1 MASVKQKA
9 ALVSIAVTVGLTL
22 AKAAVGLASGS
33 IAILAEAAHGIV
45 DTAATLLTFYAVRLA
60 DKPADEEHQ
69 YGHGKVESIAALAE
83 TAFLFLV
90 SGIVITEAV
99 RRLWD
104 GGHAVQVTPIMAGLM
119 IAVIAIDFWRVRI
132 MSRIAKDTGSHAL
145 ESGALHFA
153 SDMASSAVVLGGL
166 LFVWLGFPKAD
177 AIAAIIV
184 AILICAMSWKLGRRT
199 IDTLM
204 DRAPKGATQA
214 IREAVEAVPGVVS
227 LDQLRL
233 REVGAET
240 LAEIGV
246 AVNRTLPLERV
257 VEIKGAIG
265 NAATRA
271 FPGTIPTV
279 TANPVALDDE
289 TVMERVHLTAR
300 RHNLAV
306 HHVTVQHL
314 GEKLCVGL
322 DLEVDGDLSLGEAHD
337 VASRLEQAIRG
348 ELGADAEV
356 ETHIEPLQAEMLAG
370 TDGDAALVAALADSL
385 RALAAGTGP
394 ITDVH
399 SVRARE
405 TAQGIVVTYHCR
417 AEPALRIAEVH
428 EAVDQI
434 ERRFRRAHPRII
446 RMVGHAEPARPLSPG
461 GAGT

>member
-1 MASVKQKA
+1 MASLKQKA
-9 ALVSIAVTVGLTL
+9 ALASIAVTVGLTL
-22 AKAAVGLASGS
+22 AKAAVGFASGS

-60 DKPADEEHQ
+60 DKPADEDHQ

-90 SGIVITEAV
+90 SGIVVTEAV

-104 GGHAVQVTPIMAGLM
+104 GGHAVEVTPVMAGLM

-132 MSRIAKDTGSHAL
+132 MGRIARETGSHAL

-153 SDMASSAVVLGGL
+153 SDMASSAVVLAGL

-177 AIAAIIV
+177 AIAAICV

-204 DRAPKGATQA
+204 DRAPKGATEA
-214 IREAVEAVPGVVS
+214 IRGAVEAVPGVVS

-233 REVGAET
+233 REVGPET
-240 LAEIGV
+240 LAEVIV
-246 AVNRTLPLERV
+246 TVNRTLPLERV
-257 VEIKGAIG
+257 VEIKDAITA
-265 NAATRA
+265 AATKA
-271 FPGTIPTV
+271 FAGTVPTI

-300 RHNLAV
+300 RHSLAV

-337 VASRLEQAIRG
+337 IASRLEQAIRG
-348 ELGADAEV
+348 ELGEEAEV

-370 TDGDAALVAALADSL
+370 SDGDPALIAAFGASL
-385 RALAAGTGP
+385 GTLAAETGA

-405 TAQGIVVTYHCR
+405 TGQGVVVTYHCR
-417 AEPALRIAEVH
+417 ADPVLRIAEVH

-434 ERRFRRAHPRII
+434 ERRFRRAHPKVI
-446 RMVGHAEPARPLSPG
+446 RMVGHTEPTRPLPS
-461 GAGT
+461 